1 MKGGHGGRIVVVSR
15 MVSSLEVFDDNVR
28 VFLYTV
34 AIDIRTQNFEPTH
47 CKIHDYEVDKM
58 WFISHRY

>member
-1 MKGGHGGRIVVVSR
+1 MVVVSR

-34 AIDIRTQNFEPTH
+34 AIDIRTQNFEATH
-47 CKIHDYEVDKM
+47 RKIHDDEVDKM
-58 WFISHRY
+58 WFLSHTY

>member
-1 MKGGHGGRIVVVSR
+1 MKGGHGVRIVVVSR

-34 AIDIRTQNFEPTH
+34 AIDIRTQNFEVTH
-47 CKIHDYEVDKM
+47 CKIHDDEVDKM
-58 WFISHRY
+58 